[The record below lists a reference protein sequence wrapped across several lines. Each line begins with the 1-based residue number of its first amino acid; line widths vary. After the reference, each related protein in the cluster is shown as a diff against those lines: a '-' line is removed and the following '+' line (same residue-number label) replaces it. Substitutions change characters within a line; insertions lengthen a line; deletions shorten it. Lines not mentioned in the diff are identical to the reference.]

1 MNWIL
6 VVIAS
11 FCELGFTVCM
21 KLSNGFKNKLFT
33 VLTIVISALGIY
45 LLGQATTT
53 LPLGLAYA
61 VWTGLGTIFTVT
73 FGIFVFK
80 ESKSPAKLFF
90 LALILVGVVGLRLV
104 S

>member
-1 MNWIL
+1 
-6 VVIAS
+6 
-11 FCELGFTVCM
+11 M

-33 VLTIVISALGIY
+33 VLTVIISALGIY

-90 LALILVGVVGLRLV
+90 LALILVGVVGLRVV